1 MHTAVRFKVRINT
14 PCALLQGLTCSST
27 HNMYTVARFNMKI
40 NTPCTLLQGLK
51 YRKELTVLRTTEI
64 STRRSRSDHGRRGRD
79 TNPRLGHQCGA
90 SLPAPLPPALFSLSI
105 KALSLP
111 KLLRWFWWK
120 RSPSVLLGCC
130 PLNKANV
137 LPTSLLSPSGLE
149 WVQWYRWKWNYLLE
163 WRTAHLLP
171 RSSSASFMGTL
182 PEDTF

>member
-14 PCALLQGLTCSST
+14 PCTLLQGLTCSST

-40 NTPCTLLQGLK
+40 NTPYTLLQGLK

-64 STRRSRSDHGRRGRD
+64 STRRSRSHHGRRGRD

-163 WRTAHLLP
+163 WHTAHLLP
-171 RSSSASFMGTL
+171 QSSSASFMGTL